1 MAQVNLLKSGV
12 IIFPSFNSKW
22 WDYRFFPHQIPVVLL
37 VGMPGHAA
45 KEAGGEEES
54 EFVDG
59 RIHDQI

>member
-1 MAQVNLLKSGV
+1 
-12 IIFPSFNSKW
+12 
-22 WDYRFFPHQIPVVLL
+22 
-37 VGMPGHAA
+37 MPGHAA